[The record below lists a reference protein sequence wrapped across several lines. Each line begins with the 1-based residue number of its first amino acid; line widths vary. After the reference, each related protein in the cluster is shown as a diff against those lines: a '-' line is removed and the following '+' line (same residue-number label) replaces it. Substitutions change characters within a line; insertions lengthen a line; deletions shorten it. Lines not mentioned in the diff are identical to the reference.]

1 MTMTPIFNVVAAYT
15 DQDGGVYEWEGK
27 AADYDDAIANAQRQ
41 AWEDNCPT
49 AVSEGE
55 EQTDMLDAE
64 KGFSVMD
71 VTVVRALEAELV
83 ALKDAA
89 VQVAYEAIEA
99 VTGELDGQ
107 DDTGGTLGLLLD
119 QARAVVERDKAY
131 DIAKSTST
139 IPATW
144 AQAA

>member
-1 MTMTPIFNVVAAYT
+1 
-15 DQDGGVYEWEGK
+15 
-27 AADYDDAIANAQRQ
+27 
-41 AWEDNCPT
+41 
-49 AVSEGE
+49 
-55 EQTDMLDAE
+55 MLDAE